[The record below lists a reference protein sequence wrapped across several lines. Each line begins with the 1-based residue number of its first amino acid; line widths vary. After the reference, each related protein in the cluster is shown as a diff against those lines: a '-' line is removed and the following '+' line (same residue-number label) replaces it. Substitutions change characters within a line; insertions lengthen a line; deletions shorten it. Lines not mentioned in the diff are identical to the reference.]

1 MGNVFIKR
9 LKFANALNEP
19 PVVDA
24 VNLIQKLVS
33 IASEIG
39 GGIPDKVSPSNLIQ
53 EGKAVL
59 SSFVAVYLILVAPQ
73 DSAGVNQ
80 N

>member
-1 MGNVFIKR
+1 VFVNR
-9 LKFANALNEP
+9 LKLANALNEP

-33 IASEIG
+33 IASEVG
-39 GGIPDKVSPSNLIQ
+39 GGIPDKVSPSNHIQ

>member
-1 MGNVFIKR
+1 MFVKR

-19 PVVDA
+19 PVVEA
-24 VNLIQKLVS
+24 VNLIQKFVS
-33 IASEIG
+33 IASEVA

-53 EGKAVL
+53 DGKAVL
-59 SSFVAVYLILVAPQ
+59 SSFVAVYLILVAPH

>member
-1 MGNVFIKR
+1 MARR
-9 LKFANALNEP
+9 LKLANALNEP

-33 IASEIG
+33 TAREVEG
-39 GGIPDKVSPSNLIQ
+39 GMPDKVSPSSLIQ

-59 SSFVAVYLILVAPQ
+59 SSLVAVYLILVAPH
-73 DSAGVNQ
+73 DSAAVNQ